1 MWLYFD
7 AFLALCMEIPKNRQ
21 QTVLHVVQFDSCL
34 SLRYTGLLCLNRQLA
49 AEFNEFLSGKFYDK
63 TRIYH
68 HY

>member
-7 AFLALCMEIPKNRQ
+7 AFLALCGEIPKNRQ

-34 SLRYTGLLCLNRQLA
+34 SPGNRSLA
-49 AEFNEFLSGKFYDK
+49 AESNESLSGKLYDK